1 MRIGCCENCK
11 YQDLIVDDDTTI
23 RCPRCSGTIYSLGID
38 SAEWNLMSVYA
49 QRAVIRKKFP
59 TVEEL
64 FREASGDVS
73 EQENETVE
81 ETAPRKEAVPS
92 KETEAV
98 SAPKPEPLPVAEAEP
113 EPKPESE
120 SEPGSGE
127 LYEQVYSCYKCN
139 SIASHDGANDR
150 YYCPECGSDMIL
162 VGLTTK
168 EWSDLSKEEKRNA
181 IEEAK
186 IRHMVSQIK
195 KVSYDDSESVT
206 TQSIINV
213 VDNKYA

>member
-1 MRIGCCENCK
+1 MRVGCCENCK

-23 RCPRCSGTIYSLGID
+23 RCPRCSGTIHSLGID

-49 QRAVIRKKFP
+49 QRAIIRKKFP

-64 FREASGDVS
+64 FREAAGAGEEPES
-73 EQENETVE
+73 ESST
-81 ETAPRKEAVPS
+81 
-92 KETEAV
+92 ETEVCAD
-98 SAPKPEPLPVAEAEP
+98 ATAATEAEP
-113 EPKPESE
+113 ESAHESDVVTEPESADETIPEAEPESE
-120 SEPGSGE
+120 EA
-127 LYEQVYSCYKCN
+127 YEQVYSCYKCN

-150 YYCPECGSDMIL
+150 YYCPECGSDMIP

-168 EWSDLSKEEKRNA
+168 EWADLCKEEKRNA

>member
-1 MRIGCCENCK
+1 VRGKLRVGCCENCK

-23 RCPRCSGTIYSLGID
+23 RCPRCSGTIHSLGID
-38 SAEWNLMSVYA
+38 SAQWNLMSVYA

-64 FREASGDVS
+64 FSEAAGAGEEQESELSAETSVHGDVS
-73 EQENETVE
+73 AAVE
-81 ETAPRKEAVPS
+81 PEPETASSPEG
-92 KETEAV
+92 
-98 SAPKPEPLPVAEAEP
+98 KPETEAEP
-113 EPKPESE
+113 EEA
-120 SEPGSGE
+120 
-127 LYEQVYSCYKCN
+127 YEQVYSCYKCN
-139 SIASHDGANDR
+139 SIASHDGAKDR
-150 YYCPECGSDMIL
+150 YYCPECGSDMII
-162 VGLTTK
+162 VGFTTK
-168 EWSDLSKEEKRNA
+168 EWADLCKEEKRNA